1 MVDSMMY
8 QEDGYVFLESNQPE
22 QLLTELELL
31 NKLENILTN
40 STTDIPKDVAQFE
53 SKTKQAQYLLE
64 NYCEFEVDENKYL
77 QWYVVRWEK
86 K

>member
-8 QEDGYVFLESNQPE
+8 QEDGYVVLESNQPE

-31 NKLENILTN
+31 SKLEHILNSNII
-40 STTDIPKDVAQFE
+40 SIPKDVAKFE
-53 SKTKQAQYLLE
+53 SKTQQAQYLLE
-64 NYCEFEVDENKYL
+64 NYCEFEVDENQYL